1 MASEVGSTEWRERKS
16 VNTTSRT
23 NIRSVFS
30 MQWTVDL
37 TKPTKREAMSTFTTK
52 DGTQIYFN
60 DWGTGQPI
68 VFSHGWPLSADA
80 FEDQMFFLASRE
92 YRCVAHVGLQ
102 EGWNL
107 AKQVRD
113 VIKPDESGE
122 KRAIIAIVDVPS
134 QAYGRREEL
143 LGIFLAAAAATDA
156 YVSARLAGHA
166 VISLLVGHAISG
178 GFLTHGAQANRL
190 LAFND
195 SSVMVHAMAKN
206 AAARVTRRTVEE
218 LDQLAETVIPMS
230 YKIEDYAKLG
240 TLYKLI
246 DGVNV
251 DSPEPK
257 QVDQVRAD
265 LLAAIADA
273 RSGQRDLSNR
283 LQSQGAQTNRSAT
296 LVDGSGSRRSGIL
309 TKQACEA

>member
-1 MASEVGSTEWRERKS
+1 MNEKTISTRGRIWFEALAGKQAKHVPRVPSVLVADTTLQKER
-16 VNTTSRT
+16 VR
-23 NIRSVFS
+23 
-30 MQWTVDL
+30 
-37 TKPTKREAMSTFTTK
+37 
-52 DGTQIYFN
+52 
-60 DWGTGQPI
+60 
-68 VFSHGWPLSADA
+68 
-80 FEDQMFFLASRE
+80 FLAIVPDPDNRFPCA
-92 YRCVAHVGLQ
+92 RQGQVGLQ

-113 VIKPDESGE
+113 AIKADENGE

-156 YVSARLAGHA
+156 YVSARLAGHP
-166 VISLLVGHAISG
+166 VISLLVGHTISG

-195 SSVMVHAMAKN
+195 SGVMVHAMAKN

-218 LDQLAETVIPMS
+218 LDKLAETVIPMS

-257 QVDQVRAD
+257 QVDQMRAD
-265 LLAAIADA
+265 LLTAIADA

-283 LQSQGAQTNRSAT
+283 LQSQGAQKNRSAT
-296 LVDGSGSRRSGIL
+296 LVVGQRLAAEWHSN
-309 TKQACEA
+309 

>member
-1 MASEVGSTEWRERKS
+1 VSEKTIRTRGRIWFEALAGKQAKQVPSVSSVLVADTTLQKER
-16 VNTTSRT
+16 VR
-23 NIRSVFS
+23 
-30 MQWTVDL
+30 
-37 TKPTKREAMSTFTTK
+37 
-52 DGTQIYFN
+52 
-60 DWGTGQPI
+60 
-68 VFSHGWPLSADA
+68 
-80 FEDQMFFLASRE
+80 FLAIVPDPENRFPCA
-92 YRCVAHVGLQ
+92 RQGQVGLQ

-107 AKQVRD
+107 AKQVRNA
-113 VIKPDESGE
+113 IKADENGE

-156 YVSARLAGHA
+156 YVSARLAGHP

-195 SSVMVHAMAKN
+195 SGVVVHAMAKN

-218 LDQLAETVIPMS
+218 LDKLAETVIPMS
-230 YKIEDYAKLG
+230 YKIQDYAELG

-251 DSPEPK
+251 DSPEPEH
-257 QVDQVRAD
+257 VDQVRAD

-273 RSGQRDLSNR
+273 RSGQRDLSDR
-283 LQSQGAQTNRSAT
+283 LQSHGAQKSRSAT
-296 LVDGSGSRRSGIL
+296 LVVRQRLAAEWHSS
-309 TKQACEA
+309 

>member
-1 MASEVGSTEWRERKS
+1 LVEWKAVMSNEKSISSRGRIWFEALVGKQAKHVQSVPSVLVADTTLQNER
-16 VNTTSRT
+16 VR
-23 NIRSVFS
+23 
-30 MQWTVDL
+30 
-37 TKPTKREAMSTFTTK
+37 
-52 DGTQIYFN
+52 
-60 DWGTGQPI
+60 
-68 VFSHGWPLSADA
+68 
-80 FEDQMFFLASRE
+80 FLAIVPDPANRFPCA
-92 YRCVAHVGLQ
+92 RQGQVGLQ

-107 AKQVRD
+107 AKQVREATEA
-113 VIKPDESGE
+113 DENRE

-156 YVSARLAGHA
+156 YVSARLAGHP

-195 SSVMVHAMAKN
+195 SGVTVHAMAKN

-218 LDQLAETVIPMS
+218 LDKLAETVIPMS
-230 YKIEDYAKLG
+230 YKIQDYAELG

-273 RSGQRDLSNR
+273 RSGQRDLSDR
-283 LQSQGAQTNRSAT
+283 LQSQGAQKSRSAT
-296 LVDGSGSRRSGIL
+296 LVVRQRLAAEWHSN
-309 TKQACEA
+309 

>member
-1 MASEVGSTEWRERKS
+1 LSKQIVPTRGRIWFAALAGKEASLVSSVPSVLVADRTLRQER
-16 VNTTSRT
+16 
-23 NIRSVFS
+23 IR
-30 MQWTVDL
+30 
-37 TKPTKREAMSTFTTK
+37 
-52 DGTQIYFN
+52 
-60 DWGTGQPI
+60 
-68 VFSHGWPLSADA
+68 
-80 FEDQMFFLASRE
+80 FLAVVPDPDNRFPCA
-92 YRCVAHVGLQ
+92 RHGQVGLE

-113 VIKPDESGE
+113 AIRSDENGE
-122 KRAIIAIVDVPS
+122 KRAIVAIVDVPS

-156 YVSARLAGHA
+156 YVSARVAGHP
-166 VISLLVGHAISG
+166 VISLIVGHAISG

-190 LAFND
+190 IALND
-195 SSVMVHAMAKN
+195 PGVAIHAMAKN
-206 AAARVTRRTVEE
+206 AAARVTRRTADE
-218 LDQLAETVIPMS
+218 LDELADQVLPLS

-246 DGVNV
+246 DGVNA

-257 QVDQVRAD
+257 QVEQVMAD

-283 LQSQGAQTNRSAT
+283 LQSEGARKTRTAT
-296 LVDGSGSRRSGIL
+296 LEVRRRLAEQWHLG
-309 TKQACEA
+309 TTN

>member
-1 MASEVGSTEWRERKS
+1 MSNEKTISMRGRIWFEALAGRQAKHVPSVPSVLVADTTLQKER
-16 VNTTSRT
+16 VR
-23 NIRSVFS
+23 
-30 MQWTVDL
+30 
-37 TKPTKREAMSTFTTK
+37 
-52 DGTQIYFN
+52 
-60 DWGTGQPI
+60 
-68 VFSHGWPLSADA
+68 
-80 FEDQMFFLASRE
+80 FLAIVPDPDNRFPCASQGQ
-92 YRCVAHVGLQ
+92 VGLQ

-113 VIKPDESGE
+113 AIGADESGE

-156 YVSARLAGHA
+156 YVSARLAGHP
-166 VISLLVGHAISG
+166 VVSLLVGNTISG

-195 SSVMVHAMAKN
+195 SGVMVHAMAKN

-218 LDQLAETVIPMS
+218 LDELAETVIPMS

-246 DGVNV
+246 EGVNV
-251 DSPEPK
+251 DSPEPQ
-257 QVDQVRAD
+257 QVDRVRAD

-273 RSGQRDLSNR
+273 RPGQRDLSNR
-283 LQSQGAQTNRSAT
+283 LQSQGAQKTRSAT
-296 LVDGSGSRRSGIL
+296 LEVRRRL
-309 TKQACEA
+309 AEQWKA

>member
-1 MASEVGSTEWRERKS
+1 MNEKTISTRGRIWFEALAGKEAKHVPRVPSVLVADTTLQKER
-16 VNTTSRT
+16 VR
-23 NIRSVFS
+23 
-30 MQWTVDL
+30 
-37 TKPTKREAMSTFTTK
+37 
-52 DGTQIYFN
+52 
-60 DWGTGQPI
+60 
-68 VFSHGWPLSADA
+68 
-80 FEDQMFFLASRE
+80 FLAIVPDPDNRFPCA
-92 YRCVAHVGLQ
+92 RQGQVGLQ

-113 VIKPDESGE
+113 AIKADENGE

-156 YVSARLAGHA
+156 YVSARLAGHP

-195 SSVMVHAMAKN
+195 SGVMVHAMAKN

-218 LDQLAETVIPMS
+218 LDQLAEAVIPMS

-265 LLAAIADA
+265 LLAAIAEA
-273 RSGQRDLSNR
+273 RSGQRDLRNR
-283 LQSQGAQTNRSAT
+283 LQSQGAQKNRSAT
-296 LVDGSGSRRSGIL
+296 LVVRQRLAAEWHSNETSL
-309 TKQACEA
+309 

>member
-1 MASEVGSTEWRERKS
+1 MSNEKTISTRGRIWFETLAGKQAKHRPSVPSVLVADTTLQKER
-16 VNTTSRT
+16 VR
-23 NIRSVFS
+23 
-30 MQWTVDL
+30 
-37 TKPTKREAMSTFTTK
+37 
-52 DGTQIYFN
+52 
-60 DWGTGQPI
+60 
-68 VFSHGWPLSADA
+68 
-80 FEDQMFFLASRE
+80 FLAIVPDPENRFPCA
-92 YRCVAHVGLQ
+92 RQGQVGLQ

-113 VIKPDESGE
+113 VIKADENGE

-156 YVSARLAGHA
+156 YVSARLAGHP

-195 SSVMVHAMAKN
+195 PGVTVHAMAKN

-218 LDQLAETVIPMS
+218 LDKLAETVIPMS

-251 DSPEPK
+251 NSPEPK
-257 QVDQVRAD
+257 QVDQIRAD

-273 RSGQRDLSNR
+273 RSGQRDLSDR
-283 LQSQGAQTNRSAT
+283 LQSQGTQKNRNAT
-296 LVDGSGSRRSGIL
+296 LVVRQRLAAEWHSN
-309 TKQACEA
+309 

>member
-1 MASEVGSTEWRERKS
+1 MSNEKTISTRGRIWFETLAGKQAKHRPSVPSVLVADTTLQKER
-16 VNTTSRT
+16 VR
-23 NIRSVFS
+23 
-30 MQWTVDL
+30 
-37 TKPTKREAMSTFTTK
+37 
-52 DGTQIYFN
+52 
-60 DWGTGQPI
+60 
-68 VFSHGWPLSADA
+68 
-80 FEDQMFFLASRE
+80 FLAIVPDPENRFPCA
-92 YRCVAHVGLQ
+92 RQGQVGLQ

-107 AKQVRD
+107 AKQIRD
-113 VIKPDESGE
+113 AIKADENGE

-156 YVSARLAGHA
+156 YVSARRAGHP

-195 SSVMVHAMAKN
+195 SGVVVHAMGKN

-218 LDQLAETVIPMS
+218 LDKLAETVIPMS
-230 YKIEDYAKLG
+230 YRIEDYAKLG

-251 DSPEPK
+251 DSPEPE
-257 QVDQVRAD
+257 QVDLVRAD

-273 RSGQRDLSNR
+273 RSGQRDLSDR
-283 LQSQGAQTNRSAT
+283 LQSQGAQKNRIAT
-296 LVDGSGSRRSGIL
+296 LVVRQRLAAEWHSN
-309 TKQACEA
+309 

>member
-1 MASEVGSTEWRERKS
+1 MSEKTIRTRGRIWFEALAGKQAKQVPSVSSVLVADTTLQKER
-16 VNTTSRT
+16 VR
-23 NIRSVFS
+23 
-30 MQWTVDL
+30 
-37 TKPTKREAMSTFTTK
+37 
-52 DGTQIYFN
+52 
-60 DWGTGQPI
+60 
-68 VFSHGWPLSADA
+68 
-80 FEDQMFFLASRE
+80 FLAIVPDPENRFPCA
-92 YRCVAHVGLQ
+92 RQGQVGLQ

-113 VIKPDESGE
+113 AIKADENGE

-156 YVSARLAGHA
+156 YVSARLAGHP

-195 SSVMVHAMAKN
+195 SGVMVHAMAKN

-218 LDQLAETVIPMS
+218 LDKLAETVIPMS

-265 LLAAIADA
+265 LLAAIAEA

-283 LQSQGAQTNRSAT
+283 LQSQGAQKNRSAT
-296 LVDGSGSRRSGIL
+296 LVVRQRLAAEWHSNETSL
-309 TKQACEA
+309 

>member
-1 MASEVGSTEWRERKS
+1 MNEKTISARGRIWFEALAGKQAKQVPSVSSVLVADTTLQKER
-16 VNTTSRT
+16 VR
-23 NIRSVFS
+23 
-30 MQWTVDL
+30 
-37 TKPTKREAMSTFTTK
+37 
-52 DGTQIYFN
+52 
-60 DWGTGQPI
+60 
-68 VFSHGWPLSADA
+68 
-80 FEDQMFFLASRE
+80 FLAI
-92 YRCVAHVGLQ
+92 VADPDNRFPCARQGQVGLV

-107 AKQVRD
+107 AKQIRD
-113 VIKPDESGE
+113 VIKADENGD

-156 YVSARLAGHA
+156 YVSARLAGHP

-195 SSVMVHAMAKN
+195 SGVTVHAMAKN

-218 LDQLAETVIPMS
+218 LDQLAETVIPIS
-230 YKIEDYAKLG
+230 YKIQDYAELG

-251 DSPEPK
+251 DSPEPE
-257 QVDQVRAD
+257 QVGQVRTD
-265 LLAAIADA
+265 LSAAIADA
-273 RSGQRDLSNR
+273 RSSQRDLSSR

-296 LVDGSGSRRSGIL
+296 LEVRQRL
-309 TKQACEA
+309 A

>member
-1 MASEVGSTEWRERKS
+1 MSNEKIISRRGRTWFEALAGKQAKHLPSVPSVLVADTTLQKER
-16 VNTTSRT
+16 VR
-23 NIRSVFS
+23 
-30 MQWTVDL
+30 
-37 TKPTKREAMSTFTTK
+37 
-52 DGTQIYFN
+52 
-60 DWGTGQPI
+60 
-68 VFSHGWPLSADA
+68 
-80 FEDQMFFLASRE
+80 FLAIVPDPDNRFPCA
-92 YRCVAHVGLQ
+92 RQGQVGLQ

-107 AKQVRD
+107 AKQVRGAIEAD
-113 VIKPDESGE
+113 GNGE

-156 YVSARLAGHA
+156 YVSARLAGHP
-166 VISLLVGHAISG
+166 VISLIVGHAFSG
-178 GFLTHGAQANRL
+178 GFLTHGEQANRL

-195 SSVMVHAMAKN
+195 PGVVVHAMAKN

-218 LDQLAETVIPMS
+218 LDKLAETVIPIS

-251 DSPEPK
+251 DAPEPK

-265 LLAAIADA
+265 LLAAIVDA
-273 RSGQRDLSNR
+273 RSGKRDLSNR
-283 LQSQGAQTNRSAT
+283 LQSQSAQKNRRAT
-296 LVDGSGSRRSGIL
+296 LMVRQRLAAEWHSN
-309 TKQACEA
+309 

>member
-1 MASEVGSTEWRERKS
+1 MSNEKKISTRGRIWFETLAGKQAKHVPSVPSVLVADTTLQQER
-16 VNTTSRT
+16 VR
-23 NIRSVFS
+23 
-30 MQWTVDL
+30 
-37 TKPTKREAMSTFTTK
+37 
-52 DGTQIYFN
+52 
-60 DWGTGQPI
+60 
-68 VFSHGWPLSADA
+68 
-80 FEDQMFFLASRE
+80 FLAIVPDPDNRFPCA
-92 YRCVAHVGLQ
+92 RQGQVGLQ

-107 AKQVRD
+107 AKQIRD
-113 VIKPDESGE
+113 AIKADENGE

-156 YVSARLAGHA
+156 YVSARLAGHP

-195 SSVMVHAMAKN
+195 SGVVVHAMAKN

-218 LDQLAETVIPMS
+218 LDKLAETVIPMS
-230 YKIEDYAKLG
+230 YKIQDYAKLG

-251 DSPEPK
+251 DSPEPE
-257 QVDQVRAD
+257 QVDQVRAN

-273 RSGQRDLSNR
+273 RSGQRDLSDR
-283 LQSQGAQTNRSAT
+283 LQSEGAQKNRTAT
-296 LVDGSGSRRSGIL
+296 LAVRQRLAAEWHSN
-309 TKQACEA
+309 

>member
-1 MASEVGSTEWRERKS
+1 MSNEKIISSRGRVWFAALAGKQAKHLPSVPSVLAADTTLQEER
-16 VNTTSRT
+16 
-23 NIRSVFS
+23 IR
-30 MQWTVDL
+30 
-37 TKPTKREAMSTFTTK
+37 
-52 DGTQIYFN
+52 
-60 DWGTGQPI
+60 
-68 VFSHGWPLSADA
+68 
-80 FEDQMFFLASRE
+80 FLAVVPDPDNRF
-92 YRCVAHVGLQ
+92 RCARQGQVGLQ

-113 VIKPDESGE
+113 AIEADGNGE

-134 QAYGRREEL
+134 QAYGRREEQ

-156 YVSARLAGHA
+156 YVSARLAGHP
-166 VISLLVGHAISG
+166 VISLIVGHAFSG
-178 GFLTHGAQANRL
+178 GFLTHGEQANRL

-195 SSVMVHAMAKN
+195 PGVVVHAMAKN

-218 LDQLAETVIPMS
+218 LDKLAETVIPIS

-257 QVDQVRAD
+257 QVDQVRTD
-265 LLAAIADA
+265 LLAAIVDA

-283 LQSQGAQTNRSAT
+283 LQSQGAQKNRRAT
-296 LVDGSGSRRSGIL
+296 LMVRQRLAAEWHSN
-309 TKQACEA
+309 

>member
-1 MASEVGSTEWRERKS
+1 LVEWKAVMSNEKSISSRGRIWFEALVGKQAKHVQSVPSVLVADTTLQNER
-16 VNTTSRT
+16 VR
-23 NIRSVFS
+23 
-30 MQWTVDL
+30 
-37 TKPTKREAMSTFTTK
+37 
-52 DGTQIYFN
+52 
-60 DWGTGQPI
+60 
-68 VFSHGWPLSADA
+68 
-80 FEDQMFFLASRE
+80 FLAIVPDPANRFPCA
-92 YRCVAHVGLQ
+92 RQGQVGLQ

-107 AKQVRD
+107 AKQVREATEA
-113 VIKPDESGE
+113 DENRE

-156 YVSARLAGHA
+156 YVSARLAGHP

-195 SSVMVHAMAKN
+195 SGVTVHAMAKN

-218 LDQLAETVIPMS
+218 LDKLAETVIPMS
-230 YKIEDYAKLG
+230 YKIQDYAKLG

-273 RSGQRDLSNR
+273 RSGQRDLSDR
-283 LQSQGAQTNRSAT
+283 LQSQGAQKSRSAT
-296 LVDGSGSRRSGIL
+296 LVVRQRLAAEWHSN
-309 TKQACEA
+309 

>member
-1 MASEVGSTEWRERKS
+1 MSNEKTISTRGRIWFEALAGKQAKHVASVPSVMVADKTLENER
-16 VNTTSRT
+16 VR
-23 NIRSVFS
+23 
-30 MQWTVDL
+30 
-37 TKPTKREAMSTFTTK
+37 
-52 DGTQIYFN
+52 
-60 DWGTGQPI
+60 
-68 VFSHGWPLSADA
+68 
-80 FEDQMFFLASRE
+80 FLAIVPDPDNRFPCA
-92 YRCVAHVGLQ
+92 RQGQVGLQ
-102 EGWNL
+102 EGWSL

-113 VIKPDESGE
+113 AIKADENGE

-156 YVSARLAGHA
+156 YVSARLAGHP
-166 VISLLVGHAISG
+166 VISLVVGHAVSG

-195 SSVMVHAMAKN
+195 SGVVIHAMAKN

-218 LDQLAETVIPMS
+218 LDKLAETVIPMS

-265 LLAAIADA
+265 LLAAITDA
-273 RSGQRDLSNR
+273 RSGQRDLSDR
-283 LQSQGAQTNRSAT
+283 LQSQGAQKNRNAT
-296 LVDGSGSRRSGIL
+296 LVVRQRLAAKWHSN
-309 TKQACEA
+309 

>member
-1 MASEVGSTEWRERKS
+1 LVEWKAVMSNEKSISARGRIWFEALAGKQAKHVPSVPSVLVADTTLQKER
-16 VNTTSRT
+16 VR
-23 NIRSVFS
+23 
-30 MQWTVDL
+30 
-37 TKPTKREAMSTFTTK
+37 
-52 DGTQIYFN
+52 
-60 DWGTGQPI
+60 
-68 VFSHGWPLSADA
+68 
-80 FEDQMFFLASRE
+80 FLAIVPDPDNRFPCA
-92 YRCVAHVGLQ
+92 RQGQVGLQ

-113 VIKPDESGE
+113 AIKADENGE
-122 KRAIIAIVDVPS
+122 KRALIAIVDVPS

-156 YVSARLAGHA
+156 YVSARLAGHP

-195 SSVMVHAMAKN
+195 SGVTVHAMAKN

-218 LDQLAETVIPMS
+218 LDKLAETVIPMS

-240 TLYKLI
+240 TLYQLI

-257 QVDQVRAD
+257 QVEQVRAD
-265 LLAAIADA
+265 LWAAIADA
-273 RSGQRDLSNR
+273 RSGQRDLSDR
-283 LQSQGAQTNRSAT
+283 LQSQGAQENRSAT
-296 LVDGSGSRRSGIL
+296 LVVRQRLAAEWHSN
-309 TKQACEA
+309 

>member
-1 MASEVGSTEWRERKS
+1 MNEKTISTRGRIWFEALAGKQAKHVPSVPSVLVADTTLQKER
-16 VNTTSRT
+16 VR
-23 NIRSVFS
+23 
-30 MQWTVDL
+30 
-37 TKPTKREAMSTFTTK
+37 
-52 DGTQIYFN
+52 
-60 DWGTGQPI
+60 
-68 VFSHGWPLSADA
+68 
-80 FEDQMFFLASRE
+80 FLAIVPDPNNRFPCA
-92 YRCVAHVGLQ
+92 RQGQVGLQ

-113 VIKPDESGE
+113 AIKADENGE

-156 YVSARLAGHA
+156 YVSARLAGHP

-195 SSVMVHAMAKN
+195 SGVTVHAMAKN

-218 LDQLAETVIPMS
+218 LDKLAETVIPMS
-230 YKIEDYAKLG
+230 YRIEDYAKLG

-283 LQSQGAQTNRSAT
+283 LQSRGAQKNRSAT
-296 LVDGSGSRRSGIL
+296 LVVRQRFAAEWHSN
-309 TKQACEA
+309 

>member
-1 MASEVGSTEWRERKS
+1 MSEKKISTRGRVWFEALAGKQPKRVSSVPSVLVADTKLEEER
-16 VNTTSRT
+16 VR
-23 NIRSVFS
+23 
-30 MQWTVDL
+30 
-37 TKPTKREAMSTFTTK
+37 
-52 DGTQIYFN
+52 
-60 DWGTGQPI
+60 
-68 VFSHGWPLSADA
+68 
-80 FEDQMFFLASRE
+80 FLAIVPDPNNRFPCT
-92 YRCVAHVGLQ
+92 RQGQVGIQ

-107 AKQVRD
+107 AKQIRD
-113 VIKPDESGE
+113 AIEVDANSE

-156 YVSARLAGHA
+156 YVSARLAGHP

-178 GFLTHGAQANRL
+178 GFLTHGAQVNRL
-190 LAFND
+190 LAFDD
-195 SSVMVHAMAKN
+195 SSVMVHAMPKN

-230 YKIEDYAKLG
+230 YEIEDYAKLG

-246 DGVNV
+246 DGVKV

-265 LLAAIADA
+265 LLMAIADA

-283 LQSQGAQTNRSAT
+283 LQSQGAQTNRSAI
-296 LVDGSGSRRSGIL
+296 LVVLQRLAAEWHTNETSL
-309 TKQACEA
+309 

>member
-1 MASEVGSTEWRERKS
+1 MNEKTISTRGRIWFEALAGKEAKHVPRVPSVLVADTTLQKER
-16 VNTTSRT
+16 VR
-23 NIRSVFS
+23 
-30 MQWTVDL
+30 
-37 TKPTKREAMSTFTTK
+37 
-52 DGTQIYFN
+52 
-60 DWGTGQPI
+60 
-68 VFSHGWPLSADA
+68 
-80 FEDQMFFLASRE
+80 FLAIVPDPDNRFPCA
-92 YRCVAHVGLQ
+92 RQGQVGLQ

-113 VIKPDESGE
+113 AITADENGE

-156 YVSARLAGHA
+156 YVSARLAGHP
-166 VISLLVGHAISG
+166 VISLLVGQAISG

-195 SSVMVHAMAKN
+195 SGVVVHAMAKN

-218 LDQLAETVIPMS
+218 LDKLAETVTPMS

-265 LLAAIADA
+265 LLTAIAEA
-273 RSGQRDLSNR
+273 RSGQRDLRNR
-283 LQSQGAQTNRSAT
+283 LQSQGAQKNRSAT
-296 LVDGSGSRRSGIL
+296 LVVRQRLAAEWHSNETSL
-309 TKQACEA
+309 

>member
-1 MASEVGSTEWRERKS
+1 LVEWKAVMSNEKSISARGRIWFEALAGKQAKHVPSVPSVLVADTTLQKER
-16 VNTTSRT
+16 VR
-23 NIRSVFS
+23 
-30 MQWTVDL
+30 
-37 TKPTKREAMSTFTTK
+37 
-52 DGTQIYFN
+52 
-60 DWGTGQPI
+60 
-68 VFSHGWPLSADA
+68 
-80 FEDQMFFLASRE
+80 FLAIVPDPDNRFPCA
-92 YRCVAHVGLQ
+92 RQGQVGLQ

-113 VIKPDESGE
+113 AITADENGE

-156 YVSARLAGHA
+156 YVSARLAGHP

-195 SSVMVHAMAKN
+195 PGVTVHAMAKN

-218 LDQLAETVIPMS
+218 LDKLAETVIPMS

-283 LQSQGAQTNRSAT
+283 LQSRGAQKNRSAT
-296 LVDGSGSRRSGIL
+296 LVVRQRLAAEWHSN
-309 TKQACEA
+309 

>member
-1 MASEVGSTEWRERKS
+1 MNEKTISTRGRIWFEALAGKQAKHVPRVPSVLVADTTLQKER
-16 VNTTSRT
+16 VR
-23 NIRSVFS
+23 
-30 MQWTVDL
+30 
-37 TKPTKREAMSTFTTK
+37 
-52 DGTQIYFN
+52 
-60 DWGTGQPI
+60 
-68 VFSHGWPLSADA
+68 
-80 FEDQMFFLASRE
+80 FLAIVPDPDNRFPCA
-92 YRCVAHVGLQ
+92 RQGQVGLE

-113 VIKPDESGE
+113 AITADENGE

-156 YVSARLAGHA
+156 YVSARLAGHP

-195 SSVMVHAMAKN
+195 SGVMVHAMAKN

-218 LDQLAETVIPMS
+218 LDQLAEAVIPMS

-283 LQSQGAQTNRSAT
+283 LQSQGAQKNRSAT
-296 LVDGSGSRRSGIL
+296 LEVRQRLAAEWHS
-309 TKQACEA
+309 TKQAYGADDR

>member
-1 MASEVGSTEWRERKS
+1 MVEGKAVMSNEKTISTRGRIWFEALAGKQAKHVPSVPSVLVADTTLQKER
-16 VNTTSRT
+16 VR
-23 NIRSVFS
+23 
-30 MQWTVDL
+30 
-37 TKPTKREAMSTFTTK
+37 
-52 DGTQIYFN
+52 
-60 DWGTGQPI
+60 
-68 VFSHGWPLSADA
+68 
-80 FEDQMFFLASRE
+80 FLAIVPDPDNRFPCA
-92 YRCVAHVGLQ
+92 RQGQVGLQ

-113 VIKPDESGE
+113 AIKADENGE

-156 YVSARLAGHA
+156 YVSARLAGHP

-195 SSVMVHAMAKN
+195 SGVMVHAMAKN

-218 LDQLAETVIPMS
+218 LDKLAETVIPMS

-283 LQSQGAQTNRSAT
+283 LQSRGAQKNRSAT
-296 LVDGSGSRRSGIL
+296 LVVRQRLAAEWHSAGSTLTLSSLVSLITLTAAIL
-309 TKQACEA
+309 LTSQMK